1 LRMFQI
7 IRHAL
12 SAESEVVAIH
22 AEGSLAAQRM
32 TILAEAMQDIQE
44 CKQRAISLAG
54 GKEAVADS

>member
-1 LRMFQI
+1 
-7 IRHAL
+7 
-12 SAESEVVAIH
+12 VAIH

-54 GKEAVADS
+54 SK

>member
-1 LRMFQI
+1 MFQI

-32 TILAEAMQDIQE
+32 MILVEAMGDIQE
-44 CKQRAISLAG
+44 CKQRAIGLAG
-54 GKEAVADS
+54 SKKDCC